1 MGALKGRI
9 IINADILLK
18 TGMHIGAG
26 NNSIEIGGI
35 DSSVVKTYKGE
46 PYIPGSSIKGKL
58 RSLTEIAEGR
68 INISENNRGNIKGDL
83 CQCGK
88 CPVCKIYGVSANN
101 NEEGLPTRIIV
112 RDAFLKEEIRDDMK
126 NKKNGFEN
134 LEFTYTES
142 KWENTI
148 DRVTSTANPR
158 VIERVPEGTIFELQ
172 IVYTVY
178 NDEDLDNFKYIIDG
192 LEYLQDDYLG
202 GNGSRGYGQVEFKNI
217 KVISKTIKDY
227 KNEKLDEFE
236 NLENIQSAD
245 IEKIKTEFKIQ

>member
-1 MGALKGRI
+1 MEALKGRI
-9 IINADILLK
+9 IINADIILK

-26 NNSIEIGGI
+26 NNGIEIGGI

-58 RSLTEIAEGR
+58 RSLTEIAEGKVKT
-68 INISENNRGNIKGDL
+68 NDKNTKGDL
-83 CQCGK
+83 CQCGE
-88 CPVCKIYGVSANN
+88 CPICKIYGVSANSN
-101 NEEGLPTRIIV
+101 KGLPTRIIV
-112 RDAFLKEEIRDDMK
+112 RDAFIKEEILENMK
-126 NKKNGFEN
+126 NKKNGFEK

-148 DRVTSTANPR
+148 DRLRSTANPR

-172 IVYTVY
+172 IIYTVY
-178 NDEDLDNFKYIIDG
+178 NNEDLDNLKYIING

-217 KVISKTIKDY
+217 QIISKSIKEY
-227 KNEKLDEFE
+227 RNEKIEEFYNIEDIKSE
-236 NLENIQSAD
+236 N
-245 IEKIKTEFKIQ
+245 IEKIKTEFKVQ